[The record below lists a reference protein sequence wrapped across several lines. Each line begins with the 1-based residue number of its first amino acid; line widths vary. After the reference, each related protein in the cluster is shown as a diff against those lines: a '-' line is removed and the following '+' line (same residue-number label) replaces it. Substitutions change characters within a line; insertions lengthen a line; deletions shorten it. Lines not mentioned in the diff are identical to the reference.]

1 MNLDL
6 ILKYSIDIFL
16 WLLLVLL
23 NYSSIHSSFP
33 RFKDT
38 YWFSVI
44 LIIMFAVFGYIT
56 GDYDNYIY
64 IYDASEYYNETVHV
78 ESLYAALM
86 DWSHGNYALWRF
98 FIWGPAVLIYGI
110 ILKKLNVNLNVAFMF
125 FAILPMFYFC
135 SHRQYLGLAIMYL
148 GLVFFTTPSK
158 NLIMSRLFAVMLMI
172 SSIYFHRS
180 MPLYILLA
188 LVAMLPFKK
197 STYIIMALLFP
208 VIYINFEW
216 ILNFVTVTVNTS
228 AMELYSR
235 NYIDSE
241 FRVDI
246 TMWGIIGNIV
256 NQLPVYLLLVYALY
270 KSAFSSDA
278 FAVPL
283 MAKIFLN
290 LAVLEIYLSLLF
302 TGQEVSAF
310 LAPRFREYSLMP
322 LSMFYTI
329 YLTRCRMNRVIRTFV
344 YMVLFADLYML
355 AYSIYKL

>member
-1 MNLDL
+1 
-6 ILKYSIDIFL
+6 
-16 WLLLVLL
+16 
-23 NYSSIHSSFP
+23 
-33 RFKDT
+33 
-38 YWFSVI
+38 
-44 LIIMFAVFGYIT
+44 
-56 GDYDNYIY
+56 
-64 IYDASEYYNETVHV
+64 
-78 ESLYAALM
+78 
-86 DWSHGNYALWRF
+86 
-98 FIWGPAVLIYGI
+98 
-110 ILKKLNVNLNVAFMF
+110 
-125 FAILPMFYFC
+125 
-135 SHRQYLGLAIMYL
+135 
-148 GLVFFTTPSK
+148 
-158 NLIMSRLFAVMLMI
+158 
-172 SSIYFHRS
+172 
-180 MPLYILLA
+180 
-188 LVAMLPFKK
+188 
-197 STYIIMALLFP
+197 MALLFP

>member
-6 ILKYSIDIFL
+6 ILKYSIDIFF

-44 LIIMFAVFGYIT
+44 LIILFAVFGYIT

-64 IYDASEYYNETVHV
+64 IYNASDYYNETVHV
-78 ESLYAALM
+78 EPLYATLM
-86 DWSHGNYALWRF
+86 KWSHGNYDLWRF
-98 FIWGPAVLIYGI
+98 LIWAPAVLIYSL
-110 ILKKLNVNLNVAFMF
+110 ILKKLKVNLNVAFMF

-148 GLVFFTTPSK
+148 GLVLLSTPSK
-158 NLIMSRLFAVMLMI
+158 NMIISRLFAILLMI
-172 SSIYFHRS
+172 GSIYFHRS

-188 LVAMLPFKK
+188 MIALLPFKK
-197 STYIIMALLFP
+197 VTYIIMAVLFP
-208 VIYINFEW
+208 IIYINFDL
-216 ILNFVTVTVNTS
+216 IVNFFTVTVNTS
-228 AMELYSR
+228 TMELYSR

-246 TMWGIIGNIV
+246 TLWGIIGNIV
-256 NQLPVYLLLVYALY
+256 NQLPVYLLLIYAIY

-278 FAVPL
+278 SLVPP
-283 MAKIFLN
+283 MAKVFLN
-290 LAVLEIYLSLLF
+290 IAVLEIYLSLLF

-310 LAPRFREYSLMP
+310 LAPRFREYSLVP

-329 YLTRCRMNRVIRTFV
+329 YLTRFRMNRTIRTFV
-344 YMVLFADLYML
+344 YMVLFADIYML